1 MSEERF
7 SNREIDLKFEV
18 IKTLLEQ
25 IASDLKSSNLNT
37 EKRFAQI
44 EAELSAIR
52 ADVDAELSGVRDHVD
67 MKLSTIYVDVDDLKT
82 FKTKAL
88 VYWGIFIT
96 ALSIIINKF
105 L

>member
-25 IASDLKSSNLNT
+25 IASDLKSSNLNS
-37 EKRFAQI
+37 EKRFSQI
-44 EAELSAIR
+44 EEELSDIR
-52 ADVDAELSGVRDHVD
+52 TDVEE
-67 MKLSTIYVDVDDLKT
+67 LKT

-96 ALSIIINKF
+96 ALSIIINKV

>member
-25 IASDLKSSNLNT
+25 ISSDLKASNLNT
-37 EKRFAQI
+37 EKRFVQI
-44 EAELSAIR
+44 ESELSDIR
-52 ADVDAELSGVRDHVD
+52 TDVEE
-67 MKLSTIYVDVDDLKT
+67 LKT